1 MTHALLFLYAETP
14 VHAGGPESI
23 GAIDLPI
30 QRSKHNGLPIIWGQS
45 VKGALKDEART
56 SNLFGSDA
64 ALAAVMGSD
73 PGTAQSTTTD
83 GWLAVNDARLVAFPV
98 PTLENTFAWVTSAT
112 VLQGVAR
119 YAARAGLTEIPE
131 VPVLAPS
138 YVACS
143 LSGEWSANQVCVGAY
158 LCQKDTGQDARA
170 KLWADWIVTNG
181 MPGHDAFKY
190 FGGKLAKHLLVVDD
204 DTFRAVTEEFAEL
217 VPRIQLQTPKAGQ
230 PATKTVEQ
238 LFYEENLPS
247 ETILVSLLSSMK
259 AGEDGQTAANAF
271 HNRAFTIGGS
281 ETVGRG
287 LVWAHTPDAVTP

>member
-1 MTHALLFLYAETP
+1 MVMTHALLFLYAETP

-30 QRSKHNGLPIIWGQS
+30 QRSKHNGLPVIWGQS

-56 SNLFGSDA
+56 AGLFGTPAD
-64 ALAAVMGSD
+64 LAAVMGSD
-73 PGTAQSTTTD
+73 PNQSPTAD

-98 PTLENTFAWVTSAT
+98 PTLENTFAWVTSLT

-119 YAARAGLTEIPE
+119 YAERAGLTKIPA
-131 VPVLAPS
+131 VPKFGPS

-143 LSGEWSANQVCVGAY
+143 LASEWSGNQVCVGAY
-158 LCQKDTGQDARA
+158 MCQKIATQDALA
-170 KLWADWIVTNG
+170 KEWAEWIVNNA
-181 MPGHDAFKY
+181 MPGNDAFEY
-190 FGGKLAKHLLVVDD
+190 FRIKLGNHLLVVDD
-204 DTFRAVTEEFAEL
+204 DTFRAITEEFAEL
-217 VPRIQLQTPKAGQ
+217 VPRIQLKTPEADN
-230 PATKTVEQ
+230 AASKTVEQ

-247 ETILVSLLSSMK
+247 ETILVTLLTSMK
-259 AGEDGQTAANAF
+259 AGQTGTTAANLF

-287 LVWAHTPDAVTP
+287 LVWAHTPGGANP

>member
-30 QRSKHNGLPIIWGQS
+30 QRSKHNGLPVIWGQS

-56 SNLFGSDA
+56 ADLFGSD
-64 ALAAVMGSD
+64 LAAVMGSD
-73 PGTAQSTTTD
+73 PGANQSPTAD
-83 GWLAVNDARLVAFPV
+83 GWLAIHDARLVAFPV
-98 PTLENTFAWVTSAT
+98 PTLENTFAWVTSPT

-119 YAARAGLTEIPE
+119 YAERAGLSEIPM

-143 LSGEWSANQVCVGAY
+143 QPAEWSGNQVCVGAY
-158 LCQKDTGQDARA
+158 MCQKDAGQDAVARQ
-170 KLWADWIVTNG
+170 WADWIAANA
-181 MPGHDAFKY
+181 MPGHDAFEY
-190 FGGKLAKHLLVVDD
+190 FRTKLAKHFLVVDD

-217 VPRIQLQTPKAGQ
+217 VPRIQLKTPEPGK
-230 PATKTVEQ
+230 PANKTVEQ

-247 ETILVSLLSSMK
+247 ETILVTMLSSMK
-259 AGEDGQTAANAF
+259 TGKDGHTAAHIF

-287 LVWAHTPDAVTP
+287 LVWAHTPGGAKQ